1 VSLRRTYFPPS
12 IPQVYK
18 ANFLHLYLDIG
29 WFGILSGSAINFL
42 NIYAARLGASGI
54 QIGML
59 GGMAAVIGLLLA
71 IPAGNWLV
79 QRDIKKAI
87 FQTSALNRLG
97 YLFWIPLP
105 WIFNQQTQVW
115 GLIALTALMA
125 IPLTPLSVGFNAL
138 FAMTVPP
145 EWRAHV
151 AGVRN
156 VVFSIAF
163 ICSSLGSGFL
173 LDHLAFPTGYQ
184 VVFSIGFLGAA
195 MSSLHLYFIK
205 PLTDTVFHSQP
216 QAGPVIRTRFA
227 LQNLPTSLRLDIWKT
242 PFRNTLLVFLGFHFA
257 QYLALPIFPLF
268 QVRTLNLSD
277 HQIGIGT
284 ALFYLTVLIGSTQL
298 DYFVRRYGHHKV
310 TSTSVAGLA
319 IYPFFLA
326 LSRNPLHF
334 YLTSFIGGLNYA
346 LLIGSYANYLLEK
359 IPAADRPAYLAWYNV
374 VLNASIVVGSL
385 GGPLIARAVGLEVA
399 LMLIALLRLLS
410 GLAMRKWG

>member
-1 VSLRRTYFPPS
+1 MSLRRTYFPPS
-12 IPQVYK
+12 IPQAFK

-29 WFGILSGSAINFL
+29 WFGILSGSSINFL
-42 NIYAARLGASGI
+42 NIYATRLGASGI

-87 FQTSALNRLG
+87 FQTSVLNRLG

-105 WIFNQQTQVW
+105 WILSQQAQVW
-115 GLIALTALMA
+115 GFIALAAFMA

-156 VVFSIAF
+156 VVFSITF
-163 ICSSLGSGFL
+163 ILSSLGSGFL
-173 LDHLAFPTGYQ
+173 LEHLTFPTGYQ
-184 VVFSIGFLGAA
+184 VVFGIGFLGAA

-205 PLTDTVFHSQP
+205 PLTDAAFRAQP
-216 QAGPVIRTRFA
+216 QETPITRPRFA
-227 LQNLPTSLRLDIWKT
+227 LQNLPTSLRLDIWST

-268 QVRTLNLSD
+268 QVRSLALSD
-277 HQIGIGT
+277 DQIGIGT
-284 ALFYLTVLIGSTQL
+284 ALFYLTVLIGSTRL
-298 DYFVRRYGHHKV
+298 DYFVRRFGHHKV
-310 TSTSVAGLA
+310 TSAGVAGLG
-319 IYPFFLA
+319 IYPFLLA

-334 YLTSFIGGLNYA
+334 YLTSFVGGLNYA

-359 IPAADRPAYLAWYNV
+359 IPISDRPAYLAWYNV
-374 VLNASIVVGSL
+374 ILNASIVVSSL
-385 GGPLIARAVGLEVA
+385 SGPLIARAVGLEAA
-399 LMLIALLRLLS
+399 LILIAFLRFIS
-410 GLAMRKWG
+410 GLAMMKWG